1 MSSSSSAGSSSVA
14 SSSTQMQP
22 SEGKGKGK
30 ATDLSTSTSGHHD
43 TRTTPLSTEDQHL
56 TFRDSERWSTGAWR
70 RSRERAKNDK
80 GSWDYSG
87 YLISRLGRT
96 SCASASRL
104 SCPAR
109 EADTPYTSYD
119 LDVETRLTSV
129 LSSGVAGGVAGRVVS
144 HTRSSPA
151 RSGRA

>member
-1 MSSSSSAGSSSVA
+1 
-14 SSSTQMQP
+14 MQP
-22 SEGKGKGK
+22 TEGKGKGK
-30 ATDLSTSTSGHHD
+30 ATELSTSTSGHHD

-87 YLISRLGRT
+87 YLLYVPGGRT
-96 SCASASRL
+96 SCVMRRSGFHSGAEQPQL
-104 SCPAR
+104 LNPG
-109 EADTPYTSYD
+109 D

-129 LSSGVAGGVAGRVVS
+129 LSSGVAGGVAGCVVS
-144 HTRSSPA
+144 HTRLSPA